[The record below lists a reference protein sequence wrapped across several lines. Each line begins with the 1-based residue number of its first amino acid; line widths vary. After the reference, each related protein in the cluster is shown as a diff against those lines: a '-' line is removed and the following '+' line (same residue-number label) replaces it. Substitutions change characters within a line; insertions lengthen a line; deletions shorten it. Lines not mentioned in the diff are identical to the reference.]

1 MIRNGG
7 VWSAGVFSFALLLAA
22 AVSEANEWAVTVSAA
37 QDRTLSYAA
46 AADFA
51 GRMGKSLPTMSEAC
65 SDPGAFSPPH
75 LMTMDFVELPLG
87 AICST
92 KTLFSK
98 EETLFRVLVSG
109 CPFQFSGWKRVW

>member
-75 LMTMDFVELPLG
+75 LMTTPLREIRCVVQVTIFSYASPLFLPQ
-87 AICST
+87 ST
-92 KTLFSK
+92 RRQRDWDKN
-98 EETLFRVLVSG
+98 G
-109 CPFQFSGWKRVW
+109 